1 MSLASGSTCRTVEA
15 NLEVLQNKRSLLCPR
30 IGPQPLLLSSACSLN
45 VVLPS
50 LRCFYNSLH
59 DPDRSQGNLLHV
71 LLKELQYTGE
81 SSDEH
86 SISSEEDEDGEY
98 LMSRLCEGSCH
109 VCGET
114 EDQNV
119 AVGQVKLDSIQRIAW
134 VDDIMVSINSLT
146 HRSVE
151 NLNSVQ
157 HLSTMFLTHNGWDVS
172 DNHIL
177 QQTLDTVFAMRIL
190 SKEIPWVYRSK
201 HCGLRALLD
210 KSLLHPSVGSSS

>member
-134 VDDIMVSINSLT
+134 VDDIMVGKSHCRL
-146 HRSVE
+146 
-151 NLNSVQ
+151 
-157 HLSTMFLTHNGWDVS
+157 LS
-172 DNHIL
+172 
-177 QQTLDTVFAMRIL
+177 
-190 SKEIPWVYRSK
+190 
-201 HCGLRALLD
+201 
-210 KSLLHPSVGSSS
+210 